1 LRITFL
7 VGDAADVFPPDFA
20 SSAQAELRKR
30 FPSLT
35 TGEEAYRSDDV
46 DVLGWRELQRRVGA
60 AVPQVSRMEAYQAVY
75 LPSAP
80 ATIEPVAIA
89 NAGDPLQIGS
99 VDALLAEL
107 RAFAA
112 SASLPTDDIE
122 LMQLGTKYLE
132 DDALYDS
139 DLDVQT
145 YIQLMLSAK
154 QAAARGL
161 PLWIV
166 C

>member
-1 LRITFL
+1 LRIVFL
-7 VGDAADVFPPDFA
+7 VGDASDVFAPDFA
-20 SSAQAELRKR
+20 SSVQAELQKR

-35 TGEEAYRSDDV
+35 TGEEAYRSEDV
-46 DVLGWRELQRRVGA
+46 DVLGWRALQRRVGS
-60 AVPQVSRMEAYQAVY
+60 AVPQVSLMEAYQAVY

-80 ATIEPVAIA
+80 PSIEPVAVA
-89 NAGDPLQIGS
+89 NAADPLHIGS

-112 SASLPTDDIE
+112 STSLPTDDIE
-122 LMQLGTKYLE
+122 LMQLGAKYLE
-132 DDALYDS
+132 DDALYDQ

-145 YIQLMLSAK
+145 YVQLMLSAR
-154 QAAARGL
+154 QAAARRL

-166 C
+166 S